1 MPEPVDFFIHVPKTA
16 GTTMLRIIEER
27 YPPGSVES
35 LYLAPP
41 GEAAARIKKIGPRTR
56 IVAGHVDYSYSRN
69 FPGPFRAFAM
79 LREPVARAISLF
91 YFVKREPSH
100 PSHQAVLDGKISIE
114 EISRK
119 QGGMQ
124 ARFIAGYSPVE
135 PVDDAV
141 LLAQAK
147 ENLVEKLAVFGLT
160 ERFDETLLL
169 LTKALGW
176 PLRGYARMNVTK
188 QRPGKGATD
197 PALLAAIRE
206 ASVVDVTLYEFA
218 RDLFERRLAAQP
230 PEFADDLAA
239 LRRDATLVH
248 GVNRV
253 REGLRS
259 VGRRLGICRKSG
271 SSLL

>member
-16 GTTMLRIIEER
+16 GTTMLRIIEDR

-41 GEAAARIKKIGPRTR
+41 EEAAARIAQIGPRTR

-69 FPGPFRAFAM
+69 FSGPFRAFAM
-79 LREPVARAISLF
+79 LREPVERAISLF

-100 PSHQAVLDGKISIE
+100 PSHQAVVDGKITIE
-114 EISRK
+114 EMSRE

-135 PVDDAV
+135 PVSDNT

-147 ENLVEKLAVFGLT
+147 DHLVEKLAVFGLT

-169 LTKALGW
+169 LTQALGW
-176 PLRGYARMNVTK
+176 KRRGYARMNVTK
-188 QRPGKGATD
+188 KRPSKDATD

-206 ASVVDVTLYEFA
+206 ASAVDVALYEFA
-218 RDLFERRLAAQP
+218 RELFEKRLAGQP
-230 PEFADDLAA
+230 PGFGEKLAA
-239 LRRDATLVH
+239 LRRGAMVVE

-253 REGLRS
+253 REGIGSIARK
-259 VGRRLGICRKSG
+259 LGLG
-271 SSLL
+271 D

>member
-16 GTTMLRIIEER
+16 GTTMLRIIEDR

-41 GEAAARIKKIGPRTR
+41 EEAAARIAKIGPQTR
-56 IVAGHVDYSYSRN
+56 IVAGHVDYGYSKH
-69 FPGPFRAFAM
+69 FAGPFRAFAM
-79 LREPVARAISLF
+79 LREPVDRAISLF

-100 PSHQAVLDGKISIE
+100 PSHQAVVDGKITIE
-114 EISRK
+114 EMSRE

-124 ARFIAGYSPVE
+124 ARFIAGYSPTE
-135 PVDDAV
+135 AVDDAT

-147 ENLVEKLAVFGLT
+147 VHLVEKFAVFGLT

-176 PLRGYARMNVTK
+176 TLRGYARQNVTK
-188 QRPGKGATD
+188 KRPSKDATD

-206 ASVVDVTLYEFA
+206 ASAVDVVLYEFA
-218 RDLFERRLAAQP
+218 HELFEKQIDAQP
-230 PEFADDLAA
+230 PEFADELSV
-239 LRRDATLVH
+239 LRRDAMVVD
-248 GVNRV
+248 GVSRV
-253 REGLRS
+253 REGIGSIARK
-259 VGRRLGICRKSG
+259 LGLGK
-271 SSLL
+271 

>member
-16 GTTMLRIIEER
+16 GTTMLRIIEDR

-41 GEAAARIKKIGPRTR
+41 EEAAARIAQIGPQTR

-79 LREPVARAISLF
+79 LREPVERAISLF

-114 EISRK
+114 EMSRE

-147 ENLVEKLAVFGLT
+147 ENLVQKLAVFGLT

-188 QRPGKGATD
+188 QRPSKGATD
-197 PALLAAIRE
+197 PALLAAIRD
-206 ASVVDVTLYEFA
+206 ASTVDVALYEFA
-218 RDLFERRLAAQP
+218 RELFEQRLAAQP
-230 PEFADDLAA
+230 PEFAEELTA
-239 LRRDATLVH
+239 LRRDASVVQ
-248 GVNRV
+248 GVSRV

-259 VGRRLGICRKSG
+259 VGRRIGIFGNSG
-271 SSLL
+271 SALL

>member
-16 GTTMLRIIEER
+16 GTTMLRIIEDR
-27 YPPGSVES
+27 YPAGSVES

-41 GEAAARIKKIGPRTR
+41 EEAAARIAKIGPQVR
-56 IVAGHVDYSYSRN
+56 IVAGHVDYSYSAN

-79 LREPVARAISLF
+79 LREPVDRAISLF
-91 YFVKREPSH
+91 YFVKGEPSH

-114 EISRK
+114 EMSRE

-124 ARFIAGYSPVE
+124 ARFIAGFSTTE
-135 PVDDAV
+135 PVDDAT

-147 ENLVEKLAVFGLT
+147 THLVEKIAVFGLT

-176 PLRGYARMNVTK
+176 PLRGYARKNVTK
-188 QRPGKGATD
+188 KRPSKEATD

-206 ASVVDVTLYEFA
+206 ASAVDVALYEFA
-218 RDLFERRLAAQP
+218 REIFEERIAAQP
-230 PEFADDLAA
+230 AEFADELAA
-239 LRRDATLVH
+239 LRRDAMVVD
-248 GVNRV
+248 GVSRV
-253 REGLRS
+253 REGIGSIARK
-259 VGRRLGICRKSG
+259 LGLGK
-271 SSLL
+271 

>member
-16 GTTMLRIIEER
+16 GTTMLRIIEDR

-41 GEAAARIKKIGPRTR
+41 EEAAARIAKIGPQTR
-56 IVAGHVDYSYSRN
+56 IVAGHVDYSFSRN

-79 LREPVARAISLF
+79 LREPVERAISLF

-100 PSHQAVLDGKISIE
+100 PSHLAVLDGKITIGE
-114 EISRK
+114 MSRE

-135 PVDDAV
+135 PVDDAT

-147 ENLVEKLAVFGLT
+147 ENLAEKLAVFGLT

-169 LTKALGW
+169 LTHALGW
-176 PLRGYARMNVTK
+176 KVRGYARMNVTK
-188 QRPGKGATD
+188 QRPGKAATD

-206 ASVVDVTLYEFA
+206 ASAVDVALYEFA
-218 RDLFERRLAAQP
+218 REIFEQRLAAQP
-230 PEFADDLAA
+230 PGFAEELAA
-239 LRRDATLVH
+239 LRRDTRVVE
-248 GVNRV
+248 GVSRV
-253 REGLRS
+253 REGIGSLARK
-259 VGRRLGICRKSG
+259 LGLG
-271 SSLL
+271 D